1 MRPEKEKKKAI
12 QKLVC
17 VCVYNPL
24 VVVCLTRWPMKRE
37 KEEEEIHPFT
47 SVSSRR
53 ARALS
58 IERK

>member
-1 MRPEKEKKKAI
+1 MLNSMAYEEGKK
-12 QKLVC
+12 
-17 VCVYNPL
+17 
-24 VVVCLTRWPMKRE
+24 
-37 KEEEEIHPFT
+37 EEEIHPFT